1 MTFIRKFA
9 LTKRTIRAWFVALR
23 CWVCAKRPR
32 YSFPIEHTNSAVAH
46 VYSLMSKQTIVLQ
59 YGSDAASLTVAE
71 QYVSAFGNLAKEGN
85 TILLPSNTG
94 EVSNMVAQVC
104 RKAYS
109 EHVIITFFIRNTVH
123 TF

>member
-1 MTFIRKFA
+1 
-9 LTKRTIRAWFVALR
+9 
-23 CWVCAKRPR
+23 
-32 YSFPIEHTNSAVAH
+32 
-46 VYSLMSKQTIVLQ
+46 MSKQTIVLQ